1 MKQKEKQLSSGTE
14 MKSVL
19 YTGVCLPHAFNKKKR
34 RWCTHTQATFNG
46 PPNVVV
52 LTQDSAAGQND

>member
-1 MKQKEKQLSSGTE
+1 
-14 MKSVL
+14 L

-52 LTQDSAAGQND
+52 LTQDSAGCAAGQND